1 VGLVKTHGHRVFRDI
16 FVFLWDKKGTLQIFN
31 SLKILGGGGSKGLGG
46 EVGSPSPKVFLKK
59 KKKKLT
65 PNFLFFIS
73 QFDPPNCKCWLRP

>member
-59 KKKKLT
+59 KKKKKKI
-65 PNFLFFIS
+65 NS
-73 QFDPPNCKCWLRP
+73 